1 MASTLQTFLV
11 KAIEEA
17 AKELEEAYLRIPE
30 DKRNWSPMGDART
43 AGDLVAEC
51 AILNDIENM
60 VRTRKF
66 PDVDFE
72 AYGRAKTELAK
83 DWGVLQSKLHEN
95 TAKAIATIRNV
106 PDEDLA
112 IEFPS
117 PWGPLSIQQTIA
129 YPYWNM
135 SYHLGQI
142 NYLASMLGCL
152 E

>member
-1 MASTLQTFLV
+1 MAGAVQAFLANV
-11 KAIEEA
+11 TEEA
-17 AKELEEAYLRIPE
+17 AKELEAAYLRIPE

-43 AGDLVAEC
+43 ASDIIAEC
-51 AILNDIENM
+51 AILNDISEM

-72 AYGRAKTELAK
+72 AYGGAKTELAK
-83 DWGVLQSKLHEN
+83 DWGVLQAKFHEG
-95 TAKAIATIRNV
+95 TAKAVATIREV
-106 PDEDLA
+106 PDQDLT

-117 PWGPLSIQQTIA
+117 PWGPLSIEQTLA